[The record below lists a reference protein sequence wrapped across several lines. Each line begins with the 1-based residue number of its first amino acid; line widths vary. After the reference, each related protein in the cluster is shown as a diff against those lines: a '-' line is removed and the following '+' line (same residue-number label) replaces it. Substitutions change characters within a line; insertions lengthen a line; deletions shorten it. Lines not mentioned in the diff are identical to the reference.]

1 MRKTGMKLERL
12 AGKLDS
18 GEPLK
23 IMIIGLGSVGNYL
36 LDYLLSWPE
45 QNVEL
50 HLCGRTPENME
61 LGVNIARVANLI
73 RHNRTKKVHVHR
85 LDLEK
90 AEEVAAVLGAV
101 EPDFIVNSS
110 RVYSGL
116 KYGSISWKNVR
127 AYGLWSPLSVAFIRN
142 IMRACAQTDCPG
154 LVINA
159 SYSDVVNPWLKSA
172 GLPCPDFGSGN
183 LNHLVPRIQLAVA
196 AQAGVAD
203 PGTVEVVL
211 STSHFHDVVISK
223 EGHTEGVDP
232 LIHLAH
238 AGCELKPDLA
248 AIYRQC
254 AIPMP
259 MDARRN
265 MMNASSNYEIIAKI
279 VAAIRTGG
287 VRQLHVPGVAG
298 HLGGYPVR
306 VDFRPGTP
314 VEKHIS
320 FVEDFFPLAEMERHN
335 RASIYLDGI
344 EDVSGGV
351 LTYTDALR
359 EKARRSFG
367 VTIPKQVPF
376 DAIKD
381 VEQFI
386 IHKII
391 LPALGVGA

>member
-1 MRKTGMKLERL
+1 MHETGLKLERL
-12 AGKLDS
+12 AAKLDA
-18 GEPLK
+18 GAPLK

-45 QNVEL
+45 TNVEL
-50 HLCGRTPENME
+50 HLCGRSPEKME
-61 LGVNIARVANLI
+61 PGINIARVANLI
-73 RHNRTKKVHVHR
+73 RHNRTKKIQIHR

-127 AYGLWSPLSVAFIRN
+127 AYGLWSPLSVMFIRN
-142 IMRACAQTDCPG
+142 IMRACQRIECPG
-154 LVINA
+154 LVINT

-196 AQAGVAD
+196 AQAGIAD
-203 PGTVEVVL
+203 PGAVEVVL
-211 STSHFHDVVISK
+211 ATGHFHDVVISK

-232 LIHLAH
+232 LIHLAC
-238 AGCELKPDLA
+238 GGQELKPDLA

-259 MDARRN
+259 VDARRN
-265 MMNASSNYEIIAKI
+265 MMNASSNFEIIAKT

-287 VRQLHVPGVAG
+287 VRALHVPGVAG

-314 VEKHIS
+314 AARHFS
-320 FVEDFFPLAEMERHN
+320 FIEDYFPLAEMERHN
-335 RASIYLDGI
+335 RASMQLDGI
-344 EDVSGGV
+344 EGVADGV

-376 DAIKD
+376 DAIED

-391 LPALGVGA
+391 LPALGAGA